1 LLWWNGKHAARKV
14 KILRSF
20 SITFKVSLLYVVLHN
35 FLWRSLIELCTKT
48 VDKFSNLFKSVGNLN
63 TYSKICDETMTL
75 DSGCS
80 LQLVSIF
87 HWCLSSEFQ
96 KVSIF
101 KDLCKIID
109 LLEKDV
115 WSSNLSCH
123 KSINCKLQY
132 CQKILQLGRPIFS
145 VKQLFL

>member
-1 LLWWNGKHAARKV
+1 MLTGLVYDPVWTCAFMWATMASV
-14 KILRSF
+14 
-20 SITFKVSLLYVVLHN
+20 
-35 FLWRSLIELCTKT
+35 RSLIELCTKT

-96 KVSIF
+96 KNQEQLS
-101 KDLCKIID
+101 K
-109 LLEKDV
+109 LLV
-115 WSSNLSCH
+115 
-123 KSINCKLQY
+123 
-132 CQKILQLGRPIFS
+132 LG
-145 VKQLFL
+145 